1 MAHTANDAV
10 DVIDTVH
17 GQRLRSIPNLPG
29 VAGVLISN
37 EKDLVFTSNRGEKT
51 VGLFKQDHEDKLEK
65 IRVGG
70 YPNGLAFDPSREHLL
85 AANVPRQGESSAITV
100 SIVDSKT
107 RTLDADLTVPGR
119 TRWTV
124 FDAKSNRFFVN
135 VADPPKIIAIDSR
148 DPDGIVSSY
157 DIPGT
162 GPHGLDIDPDGR
174 RLFCA
179 CDLGGLFTVEIKSGR
194 VAHAAN
200 LPGSPDVIFYN
211 SRRRHLYVAI
221 GDPGVVEVYDTNT
234 MSFVETMRTESGAH
248 TIAYSPVSDKVYA
261 FLPQSHRASVWLD
274 E

>member
-1 MAHTANDAV
+1 MGAGSNLKHLGFIDLPNNRGKGGFDHAAVHLKTGTLYVAHTANDAV

-162 GPHGLDIDPDGR
+162 GPHGLDIDQMAGDSSAP
-174 RLFCA
+174 
-179 CDLGGLFTVEIKSGR
+179 
-194 VAHAAN
+194 
-200 LPGSPDVIFYN
+200 VI
-211 SRRRHLYVAI
+211 
-221 GDPGVVEVYDTNT
+221 
-234 MSFVETMRTESGAH
+234 
-248 TIAYSPVSDKVYA
+248 
-261 FLPQSHRASVWLD
+261 
-274 E
+274 